1 MWHYLKGSPVG
12 SDPVKGDDQPYWS
25 WGGASHRGGR
35 DEQQDRWGVF
45 VLPKQQG
52 LLAVV
57 ADGLGGHRDGALGAQ
72 VVVDAAGQFIQQQ
85 TAILC
90 DRPAEALTLLCEY
103 THASI
108 MAVSKLAHSTIV
120 ALWLAGGQA
129 HWMHVGDSRLY
140 QLRQGARLLRTRDH
154 SAAQLLLEMGE
165 IDEAE
170 LASHPEQS
178 RLYRS
183 LGSVEFPRPEL
194 GSSRVGMKD
203 LFVLC
208 SDGVWEH
215 IQESEIWEAAMR
227 SRDLTLAATRL
238 VELATARGGSLAD
251 NATLVLIRPSKRRVA
266 GWHWLRCLVRGR

>member
-1 MWHYLKGSPVG
+1 M
-12 SDPVKGDDQPYWS
+12 
-25 WGGASHRGGR
+25 
-35 DEQQDRWGVF
+35 F
-45 VLPKQQG
+45 VLPKRQG

-72 VVVDAAGQFIQQQ
+72 AVVDAAGQFIQQQ
-85 TAILC
+85 AAILC
-90 DRPAEALTLLCEY
+90 DRPAEALSLLCEY
-103 THASI
+103 SHARI

-120 ALWLAGGQA
+120 ALWLRGRQA

-140 QLRQGARLLRTRDH
+140 QLRQGGRLLRTRDH
-154 SAAQLLLEMGE
+154 SAAQLLVDMGE

-170 LASHPEQS
+170 LATHPEQS

-194 GSSRVGMKD
+194 GSGLVEADD

-215 IQESEIWEAAMR
+215 IHEGEIWEAAMR
-227 SRDLTLAATRL
+227 SRDLTLAATTL
-238 VELATARGGSLAD
+238 VELAAARGGPQAD
-251 NATLVLIRPSKRRVA
+251 NSTLVLIRPGKRRLA